1 MLTWHGLSTQRDV
14 SFGGL
19 TDTLTASYG
28 ARTAQVFGE
37 AGYVFD
43 MGSFELEPFGS
54 LSYALTNTDAFTE
67 TGGPAALSS
76 AASSDNSTTT
86 VLGARMA
93 APFAVNDMLVTAR
106 GMLGWQHQNGTA
118 PSSQMTLAGSGPFT
132 VSGASFA
139 GNALAY
145 EAGLNIDVNAGLNID
160 VVYSGQVSAGDFA
173 QSIKGIV
180 GGRF

>member
-1 MLTWHGLSTQRDV
+1 
-14 SFGGL
+14 
-19 TDTLTASYG
+19 
-28 ARTAQVFGE
+28 
-37 AGYVFD
+37 
-43 MGSFELEPFGS
+43 
-54 LSYALTNTDAFTE
+54 
-67 TGGPAALSS
+67 
-76 AASSDNSTTT
+76 
-86 VLGARMA
+86 
-93 APFAVNDMLVTAR
+93 
-106 GMLGWQHQNGTA
+106 MLGWQHQNGTA